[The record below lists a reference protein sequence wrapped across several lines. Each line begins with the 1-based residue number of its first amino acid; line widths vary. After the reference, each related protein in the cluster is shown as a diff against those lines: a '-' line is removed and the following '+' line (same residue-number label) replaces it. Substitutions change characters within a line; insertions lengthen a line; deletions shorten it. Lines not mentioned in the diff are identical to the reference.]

1 MTSNDL
7 SGKTLEIVKR
17 KKTGV
22 TAAMVSM
29 IITQMLRI
37 VEAEN
42 RRLPDSQSLRV
53 GDSPNRRVGESFFDY
68 EYHREFE
75 AKIGTAR
82 NCVRV
87 YRTSGVIFFI
97 DYCTAIRDT

>member
-29 IITQMLRI
+29 IITTDVEDFKSSTCSVLKPVLGICDILVRI
-37 VEAEN
+37 RIREAQKHAD
-42 RRLPDSQSLRV
+42 PD
-53 GDSPNRRVGESFFDY
+53 P
-68 EYHREFE
+68 
-75 AKIGTAR
+75 
-82 NCVRV
+82 
-87 YRTSGVIFFI
+87 
-97 DYCTAIRDT
+97 